1 MKNSRLLNP
10 KNVFSKCKYMLK
22 KSTSLCN
29 KIMMIII
36 IITLEKK
43 EGTLNVQGKSLQLS

>member
-29 KIMMIII
+29 KIMIII